1 MSKTTE
7 LINEAESFL
16 LHTYNRFPVV
26 FERGEGTRL
35 YDTEGKEYLDFC
47 AGIAVNALGY
57 GNENYKNALKSQ
69 IDKLT
74 HISNYFYNEPAIE
87 AAGRLTKLCGLE
99 RVFFTNSGAE
109 AVEGAIK
116 SARKYAYLKDG
127 GTDHEIIAMEHSFH
141 GRTMGALSVTGT
153 KAYRDPFLPMIG
165 NIRYAVYNDLESVKE
180 QINEKTCAVI
190 METIQGEGGIIPATE
205 DFIKGVRKLC
215 DEKGLLL
222 ILDEI
227 QCGMGRSGELFAFSH
242 YGVKPD
248 ILTLAKGLG
257 GGIPVG
263 AFLMT
268 EEVAKNSLVAGDH
281 GSTYG
286 GNPFACAAI
295 NAVLSEFERLNL
307 PENAKKMGKYLIE
320 RLEGLREE
328 QTGAAKNII
337 KEIRGTGLIQGIKFA
352 EDVKVSDIRAKCL
365 ENGLV
370 VVSAA
375 DNVLRLLPPLTVTKE
390 DIDEMITKLKSCL

>member
-7 LINEAESFL
+7 LINEAESCL

-26 FERGEGTRL
+26 FERGEGIRL
-35 YDTEGKEYLDFC
+35 YDAEGKEYLDFC

-57 GNENYKNALKSQ
+57 GNENYKNALKAQ
-69 IDKLT
+69 IDRLT

-87 AAGRLTKLCGLE
+87 AARSLTALCGLE

-127 GTDHEIIAMEHSFH
+127 STDHEIIAMEHSFH

-165 NIRYAVYNDLESVKE
+165 NIRYARFNDLRSVE
-180 QINEKTCAVI
+180 EAINEKTCAVI
-190 METIQGEGGIIPATE
+190 MESIQGEGGIIPATE
-205 DFIKGVRKLC
+205 EFIKGVRKLC

-222 ILDEI
+222 IIDEI
-227 QCGMGRSGELFAFSH
+227 QCGMGRSGELMAFRH
-242 YGVKPD
+242 YGIKPD

-268 EEVAKNSLVAGDH
+268 EEVAQNSLVAGDH

-295 NAVLSEFERLNL
+295 NAVLSEFERLDL
-307 PENAKKMGKYLIE
+307 VENAKKTGEYLTE
-320 RLEGLREE
+320 RLEDL
-328 QTGAAKNII
+328 KKKFDII
-337 KEIRGTGLIQGIKFA
+337 KEIRGIGLIQGVQFVQ
-352 EDVKVSDIRAKCL
+352 DVKVSDICAKSL

-375 DNVLRLLPPLTVTKE
+375 DNVLRLLPPLIVTKE
-390 DIDEMITKLKSCL
+390 DIDEMITKLGEVL

>member
-7 LINEAESFL
+7 YINEAESFL

-35 YDTEGKEYLDFC
+35 YDAEGKEYLDFC

-57 GNENYKNALKSQ
+57 GNENYKNALKAQ
-69 IDKLT
+69 IDRFT

-87 AAGRLTKLCGLE
+87 AARTLTKLCGLE

-127 GTDHEIIAMEHSFH
+127 STDHEIIAMEHSFH

-153 KAYRDPFLPMIG
+153 KSYRDPFLPMIG
-165 NIRYAVYNDLESVKE
+165 NIRYAVFNDLESVKE

-205 DFIKGVRKLC
+205 EFIKGVRKLC

-227 QCGMGRSGELFAFSH
+227 QCGMGRSGELFAFRR

-307 PENAKKMGKYLIE
+307 PENAAKMGEYLTE
-320 RLEGLREE
+320 RLEGLKEE
-328 QTGAAKNII
+328 FQII
-337 KEIRGTGLIQGIKFA
+337 KEIRGTGLIQGVRFV
-352 EDVKVSDIRAKCL
+352 EDVKVSDICGKCL

-375 DNVLRLLPPLTVTKE
+375 ENVLRLLPPLIVTKE
-390 DIDEMITKLKSCL
+390 DIDEMITKLRNCL